1 MAMSSS
7 NGAQTPGEKDTGR
20 LEAFSDG
27 VFSIA
32 MTLLVLEL
40 TPPTLKGT
48 ATPAALWAALAKL
61 WPSYFAFVTSFFTV
75 LIMWVNHHSMFRL
88 IHRTSARLMF
98 ANGLL
103 LLLVT
108 VVPFPTAL
116 VATYLKTS
124 AAGAACTVYA
134 GTFVVISISYALVL
148 HAAAGGGHLL
158 VPGSSPQVRRKL
170 RDCYL
175 VGLPLYSLAALI
187 ASFIPWLSLAICS
200 ALWIFWCL
208 APAERGAGFS
218 S

>member
-1 MAMSSS
+1 MSSI
-7 NGAQTPGEKDTGR
+7 NAPQTPAEKDTGR

-40 TPPTLKGT
+40 SPPALKGT
-48 ATPAALWAALAKL
+48 PTPAALWAALAKL

-88 IHRTSARLMF
+88 IRRANARLMF

-116 VATYLKTS
+116 VATYLKTP
-124 AAGAACTVYA
+124 AAGAACSVYA
-134 GTFVVISISYALVL
+134 GTFVVISISYAIVL

-158 VPGSSPQVRRKL
+158 VPGSSEQVRRKL
-170 RDCYL
+170 RDCYF
-175 VGLPLYSLAALI
+175 VGLPLYLFATCV

-200 ALWIFWCL
+200 GLWIFWCI
-208 APAERGAGFS
+208 APAERGAAFGG
-218 S
+218 